1 MHILSHIS
9 VEISTE
15 HPVIFA
21 LHDYSQETRGSRV
34 KEIESEK
41 SRVHFPVFFSRENN
55 DLRKGG
61 HRALKVSKEMGNTQV
76 LQSVTNA

>member
-1 MHILSHIS
+1 M
-9 VEISTE
+9 
-15 HPVIFA
+15 
-21 LHDYSQETRGSRV
+21 